1 MSWQARRCSART
13 ERFQDVN
20 ERIFRATS
28 FRHRT
33 GALKVSSGRLSA
45 RYVLL
50 PRPGVMSET
59 QRLCRWIGYINEIR
73 ALRLKRCCCL
83 TSEGEFLFCEE
94 LV

>member
-1 MSWQARRCSART
+1 MSWQAHRCSART

-45 RYVLL
+45 
-50 PRPGVMSET
+50 
-59 QRLCRWIGYINEIR
+59 IIR
-73 ALRLKRCCCL
+73 AA
-83 TSEGEFLFCEE
+83 S
-94 LV
+94 